1 MTVKE
6 LADSD
11 IFTPLNIADDTLGI
25 TQVFCCDLLSVAMSK
40 APAGGCWVTVMG
52 NINTLAVASLT
63 DCACVIL
70 AEGTLLDDSV
80 IEKAKVQD
88 ITLFKTEMPIFE
100 AGLKVYEMLGEPNK
114 L

>member
-1 MTVKE
+1 MTVQE
-6 LADSD
+6 LSDSN
-11 IFTPLNIADDTLGI
+11 IFTPLNIADDTREI
-25 TQVFCCDLLSVAMSK
+25 TGVFCCDLLSVAMSK

-80 IEKAKVQD
+80 IEKAKLQD
-88 ITLFKTEMPIFE
+88 ITLFKTDMPIFE
-100 AGLKVYEMLGEPNK
+100 AGLKVHEMIIG
-114 L
+114 

>member
-1 MTVKE
+1 MTVKDLVE
-6 LADSD
+6 TN
-11 IFTPLNIADDTLGI
+11 IFSPLNIADDSREI
-25 TQVFCCDLLSVAMSK
+25 EKVFCCDLLSVAMSK

-80 IEKAKVQD
+80 IEKAKQQD
-88 ITLFKTEMPIFE
+88 ITLLKTEMPIFE
-100 AGLKVYEMLGEPNK
+100 AGLEVNRMMENVIS
-114 L
+114 